1 MAMLVIT
8 RWYLPCANH
17 SLNENRSKRQTII
30 SNTGIYDIRRRWAQ
44 QPRSNVLWRSFRY
57 TFLPEKLTVNRYVID
72 HGYQWSQALNHWQWH
87 ICMLWPILI
96 EPVVDSSAAHIF
108 DQRDLGIIK
117 RKGETGWWLTYP
129 SEKWWSSSVGMMTFP
144 IYGKIKAML
153 NVPNHQPSYT
163 YHYNPNSISSTV
175 ASKPTSLRNIALLI
189 GKSSTEIG
197 HFHSYLSLLANQ
209 VTAATGCT
217 GDLDQKLQELI

>member
-30 SNTGIYDIRRRWAQ
+30 SNNWY
-44 QPRSNVLWRSFRY
+44 LWHSQKVGTTTKIKCPLKIFQVHIPTRK
-57 TFLPEKLTVNRYVID
+57 KLTVNRYVID

-163 YHYNPNSISSTV
+163 YH
-175 ASKPTSLRNIALLI
+175 
-189 GKSSTEIG
+189 
-197 HFHSYLSLLANQ
+197 
-209 VTAATGCT
+209 
-217 GDLDQKLQELI
+217 